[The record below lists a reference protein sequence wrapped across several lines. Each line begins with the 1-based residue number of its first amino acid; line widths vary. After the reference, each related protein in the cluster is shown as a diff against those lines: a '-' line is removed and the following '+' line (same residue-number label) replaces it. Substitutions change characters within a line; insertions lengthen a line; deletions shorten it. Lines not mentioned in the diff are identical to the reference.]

1 MLNRRGFLKVC
12 AVASSAVLLP
22 EFRLVEPQDELLDGE
37 NWIATV
43 REVAAY
49 DINTDEILVRHDILG
64 PGHQFSVTNVM
75 PCDAEGLHTVR
86 KAAASALRDKMS
98 EVGWTVA
105 DLRPLSMPPGISS
118 GDDMLRL
125 MEQGRRS

>member
-64 PGHQFSVTNVM
+64 PSDQFSVTNVM
-75 PCDAEGLHTVR
+75 PRNAEGLYEVR
-86 KAAASALRDKMS
+86 KTTAIALRDKMR
-98 EVGWTVA
+98 EMDWTAA
-105 DLRPLSMPPGISS
+105 DLRPLSMPSGIGS
-118 GDDMLRL
+118 GDDMLRA
-125 MEQGRRS
+125 MEQARS